1 MKCSKCHKEFDL
13 SFNGEFARTSWL
25 RLMSY
30 FDHEYNE
37 QEITQATYDSMIN
50 SLMDLKPDDECDHC
64 DAMKEYSKNKEDE
77 QCATLKEQQ

>member
-1 MKCSKCHKEFDL
+1 MQDLCSTCRKKIDRNT
-13 SFNGEFARTSWL
+13 FNGELSRTSWL

-64 DAMKEYSKNKEDE
+64 DAMKEYSKRHIDE
-77 QCATLKEQQ
+77 KRENE